1 LTFKNVKSN
10 VHRIFQPNKPPPA
23 KKAFLSSASASNE
36 NMASTKPLVM
46 TVDMPLKKKKSMG
59 KCRLWTRGSSIKKF
73 KKKANAA
80 AAVIAV
86 AKAGKNILF

>member
-1 LTFKNVKSN
+1 
-10 VHRIFQPNKPPPA
+10 
-23 KKAFLSSASASNE
+23 
-36 NMASTKPLVM
+36 MASTKPLVM
-46 TVDMPLKKKKSMG
+46 AVDNMLSPASQLVMTVDMPLKKKKKSMG